1 MWKWDGVTKI
11 EVCVH
16 VCKGGGGGV
25 FAAIMNKVVF
35 CDATYDV
42 GVIKPMSTR

>member
-16 VCKGGGGGV
+16 VCKGGV